1 MALRP
6 YWSGTLRL
14 SLVSL
19 NVAMYSAL
27 DASRKIAFHEI
38 YRETGERV
46 RHQLMAGDAPV
57 ERSDIVKG
65 YEVAKGEY
73 VTFEPDEIK
82 DLKIPSS
89 KMLDIARFVPADSI
103 DAIYFDTPYY
113 LAPESKRDQDTFAVM
128 RDALRESKVVGLGQI
143 VIAGR
148 ERLCA
153 IKPCGPGMMLE
164 TLHYADEIRRSAPY
178 FDDIREVD
186 AHEDEIDLARELIR
200 RKTGKFEPEQFRDHY
215 ADALQELVDARVEH
229 RAPHPAE
236 TERAAP
242 RVVNLMDALRKSL
255 SVKDAANEDA
265 RPAAK
270 SPKAPEAKLEK
281 TPAKRRKAG

>member
-6 YWSGTLRL
+6 YWSGIIRL

-19 NVAMYSAL
+19 NVAMYAAL
-27 DASRKIAFHEI
+27 DQSRKIAFHEI
-38 YRETGERV
+38 YRDTGERV
-46 RHQLMAGDAPV
+46 RHQLMAGDEPV
-57 ERSDIVKG
+57 ERSDLVKG
-65 YEVAKGEY
+65 YEVSKGEY
-73 VTFEPDEIK
+73 VLFEPDEIK
-82 DLKIPSS
+82 ELKIPST

-113 LAPESKRDQDTFAVM
+113 LAPENRRDQDTFAVI
-128 RDALRESKVVGLGQI
+128 RDALRDSKVVGLGQI

-164 TLHYADEIRRSAPY
+164 TLHYADEIKRSAPY
-178 FDDIREVD
+178 FDDIREVE
-186 AHEDEIDLARELIR
+186 AHADEIELARELIK
-200 RKTGKFEPEQFRDHY
+200 RKTGKFEPDQFHDHY
-215 ADALQELVDARVEH
+215 TDALQELVDARVEH
-229 RAPHPAE
+229 RAPRAVE

-242 RVVNLMDALRKSL
+242 KVVNLMDALRKSL

-265 RPAAK
+265 PKGKAAAEKPAAK
-270 SPKAPEAKLEK
+270 A
-281 TPAKRRKAG
+281 PAKRRKAG